1 MKDLNQEIERLE
13 KIHELLQIDY
23 EHEFNRKNILE
34 EKASKLT
41 AFLGVILTF
50 QGSLGLSLNLPE
62 FLHYFSISYVLLF
75 SFPLI
80 FYSISLFFFIKAFL
94 PVTWYF
100 MPNHNDLMT
109 DYEKENNLE
118 TILNDS
124 IQDYNSALESNKE
137 VLSEKDIL
145 INMGIS
151 CFYIGLIF
159 TLIYLII
166 SALLVF

>member
-1 MKDLNQEIERLE
+1 MQDSDQEIKRLE

-34 EKASKLT
+34 GKASKLT

-62 FLHYFSISYVLLF
+62 FLQYFSISYVMLF
-75 SFPLI
+75 SLPLI

-94 PVTWYF
+94 PVDWYF
-100 MPNHNDLMT
+100 MPNHDDLMM
-109 DYEKENNLE
+109 DYEEESNLE
-118 TILNDS
+118 TILNYS
-124 IQDYNSALESNKE
+124 IINYDSALKSN
-137 VLSEKDIL
+137 KDIL
-145 INMGIS
+145 KDKDGSINIGIIS
-151 CFYIGLIF
+151 FYIGLIF

-166 SALLVF
+166 SAILVF

>member
-62 FLHYFSISYVLLF
+62 FLHYFSIFYVLLF

-80 FYSISLFFFIKAFL
+80 FYSISLFFF
-94 PVTWYF
+94 Y
-100 MPNHNDLMT
+100 
-109 DYEKENNLE
+109 
-118 TILNDS
+118 
-124 IQDYNSALESNKE
+124 
-137 VLSEKDIL
+137 
-145 INMGIS
+145 
-151 CFYIGLIF
+151 
-159 TLIYLII
+159 
-166 SALLVF
+166 